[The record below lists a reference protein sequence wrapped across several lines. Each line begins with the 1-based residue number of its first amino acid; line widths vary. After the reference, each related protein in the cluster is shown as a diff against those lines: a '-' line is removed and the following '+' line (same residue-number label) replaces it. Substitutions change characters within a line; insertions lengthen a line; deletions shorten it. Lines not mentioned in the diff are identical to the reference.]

1 MIDESEIERA
11 LEWLVKNATPAAQAR
26 ANRVYVEEYRKVIK
40 ARLMKASGQES
51 AAAQE
56 REAYANEQYATH
68 LEAVK
73 QAVEEDERF
82 RWLTTAAEA
91 KIEIFRTEQAN
102 LRAQGKAV

>member
-40 ARLMKASGQES
+40 ARLMKSSGQDS

-56 REAYANEQYATH
+56 REAYAADEYSRH
-68 LEAVK
+68 LEAVRA
-73 QAVEEDERF
+73 AVEEDERF

-91 KIEIFRTEQAN
+91 KIEVWRSEQAN
-102 LRAQGKAV
+102 ARAQGKV

>member
-1 MIDESEIERA
+1 MILDEEIERA

-40 ARLMKASGQES
+40 SRLMKASKEES

-56 REAYANEQYATH
+56 REAYANPEYAKH
-68 LEAVK
+68 LEAVRA
-73 QAVEEDERF
+73 AVEEDERF

-91 KIEIFRTEQAN
+91 KIEVWRSEQAN
-102 LRAQGKAV
+102 ARAQGKIN